1 MAPAQKDRMVCGIDV
16 GMTKVCALI
25 GEVSRDDSVHIIG
38 VGVAPSRGL
47 RKGVVVNID
56 EAVESIGAAVAR
68 AERVSVF
75 KIVSGYIGIAGG
87 HITSLNN
94 RGVVAVSND
103 DRSIGED
110 DVLRAIEAARVIN
123 IPSNREI
130 IHSIPRHF
138 IVDGQE
144 GVRNPVGML
153 GYRLDVDA
161 HIVTCAVTAMQ
172 NLVKCVHKLGID
184 VDEVVLE
191 SLASSEATL
200 TEEEKEM
207 GVLLADIGG
216 GTTALSIFIEGSVW
230 HTNVLPVGGNHVTN
244 DLAVG
249 LRSPFA
255 VAEEVKVLHG
265 HALSRTVDPGDEV
278 EITTFG
284 QTEKESTS
292 RQQVC
297 GIIEARMQEIFE
309 IIQNEI
315 KRSGYEGLLPAGVV
329 LTGGASELAGA
340 AELAREMLQVPVRV
354 GVPFGIR
361 GLVDSIN
368 SPAFATSVG
377 LLLWGARYGNSL
389 GTPQPINARAG
400 SGKISRRDEAPL
412 DAFGRLRSWL
422 KAFLP

>member
-1 MAPAQKDRMVCGIDV
+1 MARAVRDRTVVGIDV
-16 GMTKVCALI
+16 GTTKVCALI

-56 EAVESIGAAVAR
+56 EAVESIGTAIAR
-68 AERVSVF
+68 AERVSGY
-75 KIVSGYIGIAGG
+75 KIVSGYVGIAGG
-87 HITSLNN
+87 HVTSLNN
-94 RGVVAVSND
+94 RGVVAVSQE
-103 DRSIGED
+103 DRCIAED

-172 NLVKCVHKLGID
+172 NLVKCVHRLGIE

-191 SLASSEATL
+191 SLAASEASL

-230 HTNVLPVGGNHVTN
+230 HTSVIPVGGNHVTN

-255 VAEEVKVLHG
+255 VAEEIKVLHG
-265 HALSRTVDPGDEV
+265 YALSSTVDPSEKV
-278 EITTFG
+278 EIATFG
-284 QTEKESTS
+284 RTEKETVS
-292 RQQVC
+292 RQRVC
-297 GIIEARMQEIFE
+297 EIVEARMQEIFQL
-309 IIQNEI
+309 IQHEI
-315 KRSGYEGLLPAGVV
+315 KRSGYEALLPAGVV

-340 AELAREMLQVPVRV
+340 SDLARAILQVPVRI
-354 GVPFGIR
+354 GLPFGIH
-361 GLVDSIN
+361 GLVDSIS
-368 SPAFATSVG
+368 SPSFATSVG
-377 LLLWGARYGNSL
+377 LLLWGARYGNRLAVLQPAL
-389 GTPQPINARAG
+389 GRSGDGRALR
-400 SGKISRRDEAPL
+400 KEEVPL
-412 DAFGRLRSWL
+412 DAVGKLRSWL